1 MTMKRTLV
9 AIGVAATAIFAACG
23 NDAAAPAPA
32 ATPAAA
38 AKPKAAA
45 AVGASPD
52 GGTEAESA
60 QYVYSYNP
68 VGKRDPFRSPLGDPN
83 AKKENSAENPNG
95 GECQEPLCLFD
106 IEQLALVAVVSGDAN
121 PIAMLEDPNRTGHI
135 VRRNTKVGKQ
145 GGKVTQI
152 LRDCIVITEYFLGP
166 DGKKNPN
173 RVNICVK
180 KEAAQAPTIDLLIN
194 KAVE

>member
-1 MTMKRTLV
+1 MTTIRTLT
-9 AIGVAATAIFAACG
+9 ALGVAATMLAACG
-23 NDAAAPAPA
+23 KDDVPAAAPVE
-32 ATPAAA
+32 T
-38 AKPKAAA
+38 AKPKARAA
-45 AVGASPD
+45 AMSSDA
-52 GGTEAESA
+52 GTDESSL
-60 QYVYSYNP
+60 YVYSYNP
-68 VGKRDPFRSPLGDPN
+68 VGKRDPFRSPLADPSKKPIDDPATGGD
-83 AKKENSAENPNG
+83 
-95 GECQEPLCLFD
+95 CQEPLCQYD

-121 PIAMLEDPNRTGHI
+121 PIAMLEDPNKTGHI

-180 KEAAQAPTIDLLIN
+180 KEAEKAPTIDLLQN